1 MRPPRPV
8 AAAAASQVVGGV
20 AEAMHTRV
28 PGQDVTPEQLRRRD
42 WWSGPEV
49 FVLVDD
55 YDLVASS
62 ANSPLQSL
70 IEFLPQA
77 GDIGLHVIV
86 ARGAAGSTRTS
97 MDPVLRRLQESNTPD
112 IALSCAP
119 TEGPLLG
126 NVKPRQFPPGRA
138 LLLTRR
144 GHQVLQTAFVEDTS
158 H

>member
-1 MRPPRPV
+1 
-8 AAAAASQVVGGV
+8 
-20 AEAMHTRV
+20 
-28 PGQDVTPEQLRRRD
+28 
-42 WWSGPEV
+42 
-49 FVLVDD
+49 
-55 YDLVASS
+55 
-62 ANSPLQSL
+62 
-70 IEFLPQA
+70 
-77 GDIGLHVIV
+77 
-86 ARGAAGSTRTS
+86 

-144 GHQVLQTAFVEDTS
+144 GHQVLQTAFVEDGS